1 MARRKGA
8 KAKPRGP
15 LPQRAS
21 VLRVQQGKEK
31 YPATTREGQ
40 YTEEIVTVRRLEGR
54 QMVSGSVGSVER
66 AISMLEANNFS
77 IGVDKVAGI
86 VGCNPVELQRALEAR
101 GYRWLSEERKVVQVE
116 AKLGERGLSYGTK
129 AAQEMIADYMERK
142 SVSRREAIN
151 ALANEGSLRTLSE
164 VQQPQPRGEVSLA
177 EKQAQ
182 SEQAGIRAEARRLV
196 KESGGK
202 VSYQDALRAAMRRNT
217 LRVGRAKV

>member
-1 MARRKGA
+1 
-8 KAKPRGP
+8 
-15 LPQRAS
+15 
-21 VLRVQQGKEK
+21 
-31 YPATTREGQ
+31 
-40 YTEEIVTVRRLEGR
+40 
-54 QMVSGSVGSVER
+54 
-66 AISMLEANNFS
+66 
-77 IGVDKVAGI
+77 
-86 VGCNPVELQRALEAR
+86 LQRALEAR

>member
-1 MARRKGA
+1 MARRKGVRS
-8 KAKPRGP
+8 KPRGS
-15 LPQRAS
+15 LPPKAS

-86 VGCNPVELQRALEAR
+86 VGCNPVELQRALGAR

-129 AAQEMIADYMERK
+129 AAQEMVADYMERK
-142 SVSRREAIN
+142 GASRREAIN
-151 ALANEGSLRTLSE
+151 SLAAEGSLRTLSE

-182 SEQAGIRAEARRLV
+182 SEQAGIRAEAKRIA

-202 VSYQDALRAAMRRNT
+202 ISYQDALRVAKNRKA
-217 LRVGRAKV
+217 LRDGKVKV